1 VRRQATTEPDPLP
14 VSRAGI
20 ILAEGFGLKVRVHHG
35 ILVVEDDEGQHG
47 RRAQLVRSSARGTR
61 VLLLGRAG
69 YVSVEAL
76 RWMAEAG
83 AGFALIDAA
92 AGRVVTSGES
102 GSTRIPALRR
112 AQARAAETETGV
124 EVARYLI
131 GCKIE
136 EQHRVLRTHFPNAE
150 DALATFENCSAGVA
164 KASSI
169 SAIVQL
175 EAEAAASYWACF
187 ARAPLSFVK
196 RDAPRIPSHWKRFGP
211 RSSPL
216 TGGPRLA
223 ASPGHALVNLLNA
236 YAELE
241 ARIACALVG
250 LDAGIGIVHVDQPA
264 RDSMALDLIETCRP
278 SVEQFAL
285 QLIDQRLFCKA
296 DFYETTRGVFRVGSE
311 LARGLAETLPRWRAV
326 LAPHAEAVARLIG
339 SGSKRPILVPTKA
352 TGAARS
358 AGRDTIRKGA
368 RRGGEVVHTK
378 MAPAC
383 VSCGIVLP
391 DASRSY
397 CDDCLPERRGEV
409 LASFSSS
416 GPATLAKMRR
426 GGEDPMSRPEARKRL
441 GQANVRRRAEAASW
455 DAEHERPDPEIF
467 RREILPGLA
476 EVPLAVLMRATG
488 LSKRYVWLIRR
499 GGYVPHPRH
508 WEALR
513 SFAAAVGARGYPQQ
527 DDI

>member
-35 ILVVEDDEGQHG
+35 ILVVDDGEGEHG
-47 RRAQLVRSSARGTR
+47 RRAQLVRSSARGRR
-61 VLLLGRAG
+61 VVLLGRAG

-83 AGFALIDAA
+83 VGFAVIDAA
-92 AGRVVTSGES
+92 AGRIVASADVGP
-102 GSTRIPALRR
+102 TRIPALRR

-187 ARAPLSFVK
+187 ARVPLSFVK
-196 RDAPRIPSHWKRFGP
+196 KDAPRVPSHWKRFGP

-241 ARIACALVG
+241 ARIVCALVG

-326 LAPHAEAVARLIG
+326 LAPHAEDIARLIG
-339 SGSKRPILVPTKA
+339 SGSKRPLLVPTKA

-358 AGRDTIRKGA
+358 AGRDGIRKGKNRSA
-368 RRGGEVVHTK
+368 QVVPP
-378 MAPAC
+378 MAAAC
-383 VSCGIVLP
+383 ISCGVVLP
-391 DASRSY
+391 DTTRSY
-397 CDDCLPERRGEV
+397 CDDCLAERRGEV
-409 LASFSSS
+409 LESFAES
-416 GPATLAKMRR
+416 GPATLARMRLV
-426 GGEDPMSRPEARKRL
+426 GADPMSRPEAKARL
-441 GQANVRRRAEAASW
+441 GRANTLRREEAAAW

-467 RREILPGLA
+467 RREILPRLA
-476 EVPLAVLMRATG
+476 NVPVGALMRATG

-508 WEALR
+508 WEAL
-513 SFAAAVGARGYPQQ
+513 SK
-527 DDI
+527 ISH